1 MVNNMTI
8 KELIQTLNPAHYS
21 TSDSAW
27 NNVAG
32 GPGKTFLNDSE
43 KVAYQDE
50 RQLKHAPVNCDNS
63 NLQGNHNQITKEE
76 SFKLIV
82 KARELVKNWQT
93 PSLATMQQYQP
104 AVKRLLKSKKSPEDY
119 AQTKDA
125 FYFYRAALVAD
136 ALAALQNNLVT
147 INRLQK
153 KNDPAWVTATTTL
166 ARPLKTLSRYPPD
179 QEQNHLELE
188 IKSLWQK
195 AGKNPRSNAKRKGIG
210 TLPLTWR
217 ADFWKN
223 FPENSP
229 HRLAVALLSTTG
241 CRPSELAKGVQVEL
255 DEDGNLKITI
265 KGTKTHDGRYGQ
277 EYRELTIMVE
287 SREAMF
293 LQKNVIANV
302 GPLHVAIKNTKALSE
317 AVRRHSKKIW
327 PRRKYVVSPY
337 SFRHQFA
344 ADLKNDLYPEE
355 IAMAMGH
362 SVCKTQQHYGT
373 RNQGRSGIP
382 LLMVTAEKN
391 IFQEKAQRICDKRE
405 NRIGPDTPP

>member
-21 TSDSAW
+21 TDDLAW

-50 RQLKHAPVNCDNS
+50 RQLKTAAVNLDNS
-63 NLQGNHNQITKEE
+63 NLQVNHNQITKEE

-104 AVKRLLKSKKSPEDY
+104 AVKRLLKSKKWPEEY

-195 AGKNPRSNAKRKGIG
+195 TGKNPRSNGKRKGIG
-210 TLPLTWR
+210 KLPPTWR

-223 FPENSP
+223 FPEKSP
-229 HRLAVALLSTTG
+229 HRLALALLSTTG
-241 CRPSELAKGVQVEL
+241 CRPSELAKGIEVEL
-255 DEDGNLKITI
+255 DEHNNLKVTI
-265 KGTKTHDGRYGQ
+265 RGTKTHDGRYGQ
-277 EYRELTIMVE
+277 DYRELTIMVE
-287 SREAMF
+287 SKEALF
-293 LQKNVIANV
+293 LQKSVVANA
-302 GPLHVAIKNTKALSE
+302 GTLHVAIKSPKALSE
-317 AVRRHSKKIW
+317 AVRRHSKKLW

-382 LLMVTAEKN
+382 LLMVTSEKDLV
-391 IFQEKAQRICDKRE
+391 QERDQRSSDKCE
-405 NRIGPDTPP
+405 NRIGAGPQP

>member
-8 KELIQTLNPAHYS
+8 KELTQTLNPAHYS

-27 NNVAG
+27 NNVAC
-32 GPGKTFLNDSE
+32 GPGKRLLNDSE
-43 KVAYQDE
+43 KVAYTDE
-50 RQLKHAPVNCDNS
+50 RQLKHAPVNLDNS
-63 NLQGNHNQITKEE
+63 NLQVNHNQITKEE

-82 KARELVKNWQT
+82 KARELVKNWET
-93 PSLATMQQYQP
+93 PSLITMQQYQ
-104 AVKRLLKSKKSPEDY
+104 AAMKRLRQNKKWPEDY
-119 AQTKDA
+119 AQTKNG
-125 FYFYRAALVAD
+125 FYFYRAALVAN
-136 ALAALQNNLVT
+136 ALSALQKTLVS

-153 KNDPAWVTATTTL
+153 KYDTAWITATTTL
-166 ARPLKTLSRYPPD
+166 AMPLKILSRYPPD
-179 QEQNHLELE
+179 QEQNHLELD

-195 AGKNPRSNAKRKGIG
+195 AGKNPRSNAKRRGIG
-210 TLPLTWR
+210 TLPPTWR

-241 CRPSELAKGVQVEL
+241 CRPSELAKGVEVEL
-255 DEDGNLKITI
+255 DEHGNLKVTI
-265 KGTKTHDGRYGQ
+265 RGTKTHDGRYGQ
-277 EYRELTIMVE
+277 EYRKLTIMVE
-287 SREAMF
+287 SNEALF
-293 LQKNVIANV
+293 LQKSVVANV
-302 GPLHVAIKNTKALSE
+302 GALHVAIKSPNALSE
-317 AVRRHSKKIW
+317 AVRRHSKKLW

-373 RNQGRSGIP
+373 RNQGRSRIP

-391 IFQEKAQRICDKRE
+391 LFQERDQRSSDKCE
-405 NRIGPDTPP
+405 NRIGSGSQP

>member
-1 MVNNMTI
+1 M
-8 KELIQTLNPAHYS
+8 NPAHYS
-21 TSDSAW
+21 TDDSAW

-43 KVAYQDE
+43 KVAYKDE
-50 RQLKHAPVNCDNS
+50 RQLKHAPVNLDNS
-63 NLQGNHNQITKEE
+63 TPQVNHNQITKEE

-93 PSLATMQQYQP
+93 PSLATMQQYQA
-104 AVKRLLKSKKSPEDY
+104 AVKRLRKSKKWPEDY

-136 ALAALQNNLVT
+136 SLAALQNNLVT

-166 ARPLKTLSRYPPD
+166 ARPLKILSRYPPD

-210 TLPLTWR
+210 TLPPNWR
-217 ADFWKN
+217 ADFWMK

-229 HRLAVALLSTTG
+229 HRLALALLSTTG
-241 CRPSELAKGVQVEL
+241 CRPSELVKGVQVEL
-255 DEDGNLKITI
+255 DEQSNLKVTI
-265 KGTKTHDGRYGQ
+265 KGTKTHDGRFGQ
-277 EYRELTIMVE
+277 EYRQLTILVE
-287 SREAMF
+287 SKEAIF
-293 LQKNVIANV
+293 LQKSVVANV
-302 GPLHVAIKNTKALSE
+302 GTLHVAIKSPKALSE
-317 AVRRHSKKIW
+317 AVRRHSKKLW

-391 IFQEKAQRICDKRE
+391 LLQGKDRKMNEKRE
-405 NRIGPDTPP
+405 NRNWPGSQP

>member
-21 TSDSAW
+21 TDDSAW

-50 RQLKHAPVNCDNS
+50 RQLKHASVNFDNS
-63 NLQGNHNQITKEE
+63 TPHENHDQIKKEE
-76 SFKLIV
+76 SFKLII
-82 KARELVKNWQT
+82 KSRELVKNWQT
-93 PSLATMQQYQP
+93 PSLFTMQQYQ
-104 AVKRLLKSKKSPEDY
+104 AAMKRLRKSKKLPEEY
-119 AQTKDA
+119 AQTKNA
-125 FYFYRAALVAD
+125 FYVYRAALVAD
-136 ALAALQNNLVT
+136 SLSALQRTLVT

-153 KNDPAWVTATTTL
+153 KGDPAWMTATTSL
-166 ARPLKTLSRYPPD
+166 IRPLKILSRYPPD

-210 TLPLTWR
+210 TLPPNWR

-229 HRLAVALLSTTG
+229 HRLALALLSTTG
-241 CRPSELAKGVQVEL
+241 CRPSELVKGVEVEL
-255 DEDGNLKITI
+255 DEHGNLKVII

-277 EYRELTIMVE
+277 EYRELTILVE
-287 SREAMF
+287 SKEAMF
-293 LQKNVIANV
+293 LQKSVVANV
-302 GPLHVAIKNTKALSE
+302 GTLHVAIKSPNALSE
-317 AVRRHSKKIW
+317 AVRRHSKKLW

-344 ADLKNDLYPEE
+344 ADLKNNFDPEE
-355 IAMAMGH
+355 VAMAMGH

-382 LLMVTAEKN
+382 LIMVMAEKN
-391 IFQEKAQRICDKRE
+391 LAQERAQRRSDKSEDRVGL
-405 NRIGPDTPP
+405 GPGA